1 MEYDAKSEN
10 LKHNKRV
17 LAYDLQVKQI
27 LDNLNKEAAKIVEM
41 TGVEPSLDDIFKFS
55 DFPETNKAIDNLR
68 KKYVSDMKSL
78 IYAGTSSEWNKS
90 NELQDALVNNVFGK
104 LISQVNGEK
113 RERLFQKNQ
122 AQLKAFQERMTKGL
136 DLSKNLWNLS
146 GEYQGFLETAISV
159 GLENGTSAIQLSK
172 QLSKYLTNFDKL
184 KSEYTEKFG
193 KAAKVKNCEYASVR
207 LARTEI
213 NMAYR
218 TADFLRW
225 KDMPFVLGIEIQLSK
240 SHPEKDICDDLKGE
254 YPANFKFTGWH
265 PNCFCFATPI
275 LPTTEQMSDYLNN
288 DMPDGYF
295 DDKSTKQV
303 PDEFTKWVDNNAERM
318 AKSSSLPYFLK
329 DNFNGERI
337 KEYARL
343 KENKEYTDVKFN
355 YSNSGIKATHKRHQ
369 FDKDTGKYE
378 KSVQKIGFKHGYSVI
393 LGNES
398 SNTFMKKHAAGYWNG
413 IKFEI
418 KTCENITANNL
429 KRGLV
434 HSADKKAPVSVL
446 FIPDRLEFPSDDL
459 INEAIRKYNG
469 EVRKYGKFNV
479 SKLIVMSSN
488 KIKTYSL

>member
-27 LDNLNKEAAKIVEM
+27 LDNLNKEAAKIVER

-113 RERLFQKNQ
+113 RERLFQKNP
-122 AQLKAFQERMTKGL
+122 AQLKAFQERRTKGL

-184 KSEYTEKFG
+184 KSAYTEKFG
-193 KAAKVKNCEYASVR
+193 KAAKVKNCQYDSVR

-213 NMAYR
+213 NIAYK
-218 TADFLRW
+218 TSDFLRW

-265 PNCFCFATPI
+265 PNCFC
-275 LPTTEQMSDYLNN
+275 
-288 DMPDGYF
+288 
-295 DDKSTKQV
+295 
-303 PDEFTKWVDNNAERM
+303 
-318 AKSSSLPYFLK
+318 
-329 DNFNGERI
+329 
-337 KEYARL
+337 
-343 KENKEYTDVKFN
+343 
-355 YSNSGIKATHKRHQ
+355 
-369 FDKDTGKYE
+369 
-378 KSVQKIGFKHGYSVI
+378 
-393 LGNES
+393 
-398 SNTFMKKHAAGYWNG
+398 
-413 IKFEI
+413 
-418 KTCENITANNL
+418 
-429 KRGLV
+429 
-434 HSADKKAPVSVL
+434 
-446 FIPDRLEFPSDDL
+446 
-459 INEAIRKYNG
+459 
-469 EVRKYGKFNV
+469 
-479 SKLIVMSSN
+479 
-488 KIKTYSL
+488 

>member
-27 LDNLNKEAAKIVEM
+27 LDNLNKEAAKIVER

-113 RERLFQKNQ
+113 RERLFQKNT
-122 AQLKAFQERMTKGL
+122 AQLKAFQERRTKGL

-184 KSEYTEKFG
+184 KSAYTEKFG
-193 KAAKVKNCEYASVR
+193 KAAKVKNCQYDSVR

-275 LPTTEQMSDYLNN
+275 LPTTKQMSDYLNN

-303 PDEFTKWVDNNAERM
+303 PDEFTKWVDNNAERI

-355 YSNSGIKATHKRHQ
+355 YSNS
-369 FDKDTGKYE
+369 
-378 KSVQKIGFKHGYSVI
+378 
-393 LGNES
+393 
-398 SNTFMKKHAAGYWNG
+398 
-413 IKFEI
+413 
-418 KTCENITANNL
+418 
-429 KRGLV
+429 
-434 HSADKKAPVSVL
+434 
-446 FIPDRLEFPSDDL
+446 
-459 INEAIRKYNG
+459 
-469 EVRKYGKFNV
+469 
-479 SKLIVMSSN
+479 
-488 KIKTYSL
+488 